1 MTEVKTYPVRMYLYS
16 KISTIT
22 KTAQWIFSTKPQQ
35 EISIGGKIMKGF
47 SSSHFI
53 PGQQT
58 VASKAIDTVFNEQ
71 TTDPVVMRH
80 VLFHSVCEHH
90 LLPFFG
96 SVNLAYVPNG
106 KVAGLR
112 KLARAV
118 EVAAKRPQ
126 VQERLTMQVAD
137 AIYSALEPHVV
148 AVEIDAEH
156 LCMAMRG
163 IKKPGTKVITTA
175 VRGSFEGLDLDKRDL
190 LASLRGM
197 I

>member
-1 MTEVKTYPVRMYLYS
+1 MYAEL
-16 KISTIT
+16 
-22 KTAQWIFSTKPQQ
+22 FSGMSLNPEQ
-35 EISIGGKIMKGF
+35 
-47 SSSHFI
+47 
-53 PGQQT
+53 
-58 VASKAIDTVFNEQ
+58 AIDTVFNEQ

-106 KVAGLR
+106 KVAGLS

>member
-1 MTEVKTYPVRMYLYS
+1 MYAEL
-16 KISTIT
+16 
-22 KTAQWIFSTKPQQ
+22 FSGMGLNPEQ
-35 EISIGGKIMKGF
+35 
-47 SSSHFI
+47 
-53 PGQQT
+53 
-58 VASKAIDTVFNEQ
+58 AIDTVFNEQ

-106 KVAGLR
+106 KVAGLS

-126 VQERLTMQVAD
+126 VQERLTTQVAD
-137 AIYSALEPHVV
+137 AIYNALDPRVV

-163 IKKPGTKVITTA
+163 IKKPGTKVITTS
-175 VRGSFEGLDLDKRDL
+175 VRGTFEGLDLDKRDL
-190 LASLRGM
+190 LASLRGRT
-197 I
+197 

>member
-1 MTEVKTYPVRMYLYS
+1 MYAEL
-16 KISTIT
+16 
-22 KTAQWIFSTKPQQ
+22 FSGMGLNPEQ
-35 EISIGGKIMKGF
+35 
-47 SSSHFI
+47 
-53 PGQQT
+53 
-58 VASKAIDTVFNEQ
+58 AIDTVFNEQ

-96 SVNLAYVPNG
+96 SVNLAYVPKG
-106 KVAGLR
+106 KVAGLS

-137 AIYSALEPHVV
+137 SIYSALEPHVV

-190 LASLRGM
+190 LASLRGTL
-197 I
+197 

>member
-1 MTEVKTYPVRMYLYS
+1 MYAEL
-16 KISTIT
+16 
-22 KTAQWIFSTKPQQ
+22 FSGMGLNP
-35 EISIGGKIMKGF
+35 E
-47 SSSHFI
+47 H
-53 PGQQT
+53 
-58 VASKAIDTVFNEQ
+58 AIDTVFNEQ

-106 KVAGLR
+106 KLAGLS

-118 EVAAKRPQ
+118 EIAAKRPQ

-137 AIYSALEPHVV
+137 AIYGVLEPHVV

-175 VRGSFEGLDLDKRDL
+175 VRGSFEGLDFDKRDF

-197 I
+197 L

>member
-1 MTEVKTYPVRMYLYS
+1 MYAEL
-16 KISTIT
+16 
-22 KTAQWIFSTKPQQ
+22 FSGLGLSPEQ
-35 EISIGGKIMKGF
+35 
-47 SSSHFI
+47 
-53 PGQQT
+53 
-58 VASKAIDTVFNEQ
+58 AIDTVFNEPA
-71 TTDPVVMRH
+71 TDPVVMRH
-80 VLFHSVCEHH
+80 ILFHSFCEHH

-106 KVAGLR
+106 KVAGLS

-126 VQERLTMQVAD
+126 VQERLTTQVAD
-137 AIYSALEPHVV
+137 AIYNALDPRVV
-148 AVEIDAEH
+148 VVEIDAEH

-190 LASLRGM
+190 LTSLRGM
-197 I
+197 L

>member
-1 MTEVKTYPVRMYLYS
+1 MYAEL
-16 KISTIT
+16 
-22 KTAQWIFSTKPQQ
+22 FSGMGLNPEQ
-35 EISIGGKIMKGF
+35 
-47 SSSHFI
+47 
-53 PGQQT
+53 
-58 VASKAIDTVFNEQ
+58 AIDTVFNEQ

-106 KVAGLR
+106 KVAGLS

-126 VQERLTMQVAD
+126 VQERLTTQVAD

>member
-1 MTEVKTYPVRMYLYS
+1 MYAEL
-16 KISTIT
+16 
-22 KTAQWIFSTKPQQ
+22 FSGMGLNPEQ
-35 EISIGGKIMKGF
+35 
-47 SSSHFI
+47 
-53 PGQQT
+53 
-58 VASKAIDTVFNEQ
+58 AIDTVFNEQ

-106 KVAGLR
+106 KVAGLS

-190 LASLRGM
+190 LASLRGA

>member
-1 MTEVKTYPVRMYLYS
+1 MYAEL
-16 KISTIT
+16 
-22 KTAQWIFSTKPQQ
+22 FSGMSLNPEQ
-35 EISIGGKIMKGF
+35 
-47 SSSHFI
+47 
-53 PGQQT
+53 
-58 VASKAIDTVFNEQ
+58 AIDTVFNEQ

-106 KVAGLR
+106 KVAGLS

-163 IKKPGTKVITTA
+163 IIKPGTKVITTA

>member
-1 MTEVKTYPVRMYLYS
+1 MYAEL
-16 KISTIT
+16 
-22 KTAQWIFSTKPQQ
+22 FSGMGLNPEQ
-35 EISIGGKIMKGF
+35 
-47 SSSHFI
+47 
-53 PGQQT
+53 
-58 VASKAIDTVFNEQ
+58 AIDTVFNEQ

-96 SVNLAYVPNG
+96 SVNLAYVPIG
-106 KVAGLR
+106 KVAGLS

>member
-1 MTEVKTYPVRMYLYS
+1 MYAEL
-16 KISTIT
+16 
-22 KTAQWIFSTKPQQ
+22 FSGMGLNPEQ
-35 EISIGGKIMKGF
+35 
-47 SSSHFI
+47 
-53 PGQQT
+53 
-58 VASKAIDTVFNEQ
+58 AIDTVFNEQ

-106 KVAGLR
+106 KVAGLS

-175 VRGSFEGLDLDKRDL
+175 VRGSFDGLDLDKRDL

>member
-1 MTEVKTYPVRMYLYS
+1 MYAEL
-16 KISTIT
+16 
-22 KTAQWIFSTKPQQ
+22 FSGMGLNPEQ
-35 EISIGGKIMKGF
+35 
-47 SSSHFI
+47 
-53 PGQQT
+53 
-58 VASKAIDTVFNEQ
+58 AIDTVFNEQ

-106 KVAGLR
+106 KVAGLS

-148 AVEIDAEH
+148 TVEIDAEH

>member
-1 MTEVKTYPVRMYLYS
+1 MYAEL
-16 KISTIT
+16 
-22 KTAQWIFSTKPQQ
+22 FSGMGLNPEQ
-35 EISIGGKIMKGF
+35 
-47 SSSHFI
+47 
-53 PGQQT
+53 
-58 VASKAIDTVFNEQ
+58 AIDTVFNEQ

-80 VLFHSVCEHH
+80 VLFYSVCEHH

-106 KVAGLR
+106 KVAGLS

>member
-1 MTEVKTYPVRMYLYS
+1 MYAEL
-16 KISTIT
+16 
-22 KTAQWIFSTKPQQ
+22 FSGMGLNPEQ
-35 EISIGGKIMKGF
+35 
-47 SSSHFI
+47 
-53 PGQQT
+53 
-58 VASKAIDTVFNEQ
+58 AIDTVFNEQ

-106 KVAGLR
+106 KVAGLS

-163 IKKPGTKVITTA
+163 IKKPGTKVITTS
-175 VRGSFEGLDLDKRDL
+175 VRGTFEGLDLDKRDL
-190 LASLRGM
+190 LASLRGRT
-197 I
+197 

>member
-1 MTEVKTYPVRMYLYS
+1 MYAEL
-16 KISTIT
+16 
-22 KTAQWIFSTKPQQ
+22 FSGMGLNPEQ
-35 EISIGGKIMKGF
+35 
-47 SSSHFI
+47 
-53 PGQQT
+53 
-58 VASKAIDTVFNEQ
+58 AIDTVFNEQ

-106 KVAGLR
+106 KVAGLS

>member
-1 MTEVKTYPVRMYLYS
+1 MRDTPKRVSEMYAEL
-16 KISTIT
+16 
-22 KTAQWIFSTKPQQ
+22 FSGMGLNPEQ
-35 EISIGGKIMKGF
+35 
-47 SSSHFI
+47 
-53 PGQQT
+53 
-58 VASKAIDTVFNEQ
+58 AIDTVFNEQ

-106 KVAGLR
+106 KVAGLS

>member
-1 MTEVKTYPVRMYLYS
+1 MYAEL
-16 KISTIT
+16 
-22 KTAQWIFSTKPQQ
+22 FSGMGLNPEQ
-35 EISIGGKIMKGF
+35 
-47 SSSHFI
+47 
-53 PGQQT
+53 
-58 VASKAIDTVFNEQ
+58 AIDTVFNEQ

-106 KVAGLR
+106 KVAGLS

-126 VQERLTMQVAD
+126 VQERFTMQVAD

-190 LASLRGM
+190 LASLRGA

>member
-1 MTEVKTYPVRMYLYS
+1 MYAEL
-16 KISTIT
+16 
-22 KTAQWIFSTKPQQ
+22 FSGMGLNPEQ
-35 EISIGGKIMKGF
+35 
-47 SSSHFI
+47 
-53 PGQQT
+53 
-58 VASKAIDTVFNEQ
+58 AIDTVFNEQ

-96 SVNLAYVPNG
+96 SVNLAYVPKG
-106 KVAGLR
+106 KVAGLS

-137 AIYSALEPHVV
+137 SIYSALEPHVV

-190 LASLRGM
+190 LASLRGT

>member
-1 MTEVKTYPVRMYLYS
+1 MYAEL
-16 KISTIT
+16 
-22 KTAQWIFSTKPQQ
+22 FSGMGLNPEQ
-35 EISIGGKIMKGF
+35 
-47 SSSHFI
+47 
-53 PGQQT
+53 
-58 VASKAIDTVFNEQ
+58 AIDTVFNEQ

-106 KVAGLR
+106 KVAGLS

-126 VQERLTMQVAD
+126 VQARLTMQVAD

>member
-1 MTEVKTYPVRMYLYS
+1 MYAEL
-16 KISTIT
+16 
-22 KTAQWIFSTKPQQ
+22 FSGMGLNPEQ
-35 EISIGGKIMKGF
+35 
-47 SSSHFI
+47 
-53 PGQQT
+53 
-58 VASKAIDTVFNEQ
+58 AIDTVFNEQ

-106 KVAGLR
+106 KVAGLS

-126 VQERLTMQVAD
+126 VQERLTTQVAD
-137 AIYSALEPHVV
+137 AIYSSLEPHVV

>member
-1 MTEVKTYPVRMYLYS
+1 MYAEL
-16 KISTIT
+16 
-22 KTAQWIFSTKPQQ
+22 FS
-35 EISIGGKIMKGF
+35 GMGLN
-47 SSSHFI
+47 
-53 PGQQT
+53 PGQ
-58 VASKAIDTVFNEQ
+58 AIDTVFNEQ

-106 KVAGLR
+106 KVAGLS

>member
-1 MTEVKTYPVRMYLYS
+1 
-16 KISTIT
+16 
-22 KTAQWIFSTKPQQ
+22 
-35 EISIGGKIMKGF
+35 
-47 SSSHFI
+47 
-53 PGQQT
+53 
-58 VASKAIDTVFNEQ
+58 
-71 TTDPVVMRH
+71 MRH

-106 KVAGLR
+106 KVAGLS

>member
-1 MTEVKTYPVRMYLYS
+1 MYAEL
-16 KISTIT
+16 
-22 KTAQWIFSTKPQQ
+22 FSGMGLNPEQ
-35 EISIGGKIMKGF
+35 
-47 SSSHFI
+47 
-53 PGQQT
+53 
-58 VASKAIDTVFNEQ
+58 AIDTVFNEQ
-71 TTDPVVMRH
+71 TTDPGVMRH

-106 KVAGLR
+106 KVAGLS

>member
-1 MTEVKTYPVRMYLYS
+1 MYAEL
-16 KISTIT
+16 
-22 KTAQWIFSTKPQQ
+22 FSGMGLNPEQ
-35 EISIGGKIMKGF
+35 
-47 SSSHFI
+47 
-53 PGQQT
+53 
-58 VASKAIDTVFNEQ
+58 AIDTVFNEQ

-106 KVAGLR
+106 KVAGLS

-137 AIYSALEPHVV
+137 AIYSVLEPHVV

-163 IKKPGTKVITTA
+163 IKQPGTKVITTA

>member
-1 MTEVKTYPVRMYLYS
+1 MYAEL
-16 KISTIT
+16 
-22 KTAQWIFSTKPQQ
+22 FSGMGLNPEQ
-35 EISIGGKIMKGF
+35 
-47 SSSHFI
+47 
-53 PGQQT
+53 
-58 VASKAIDTVFNEQ
+58 AIDTVFNEQ

-106 KVAGLR
+106 KVAGLS

-175 VRGSFEGLDLDKRDL
+175 VKGTFEGLDLDKRDL

>member
-1 MTEVKTYPVRMYLYS
+1 MYAEL
-16 KISTIT
+16 
-22 KTAQWIFSTKPQQ
+22 FSGMGLNPEQ
-35 EISIGGKIMKGF
+35 
-47 SSSHFI
+47 
-53 PGQQT
+53 
-58 VASKAIDTVFNEQ
+58 AIDTVFNEQ

-106 KVAGLR
+106 KVAGLS

-118 EVAAKRPQ
+118 EIAAKRPQ

>member
-1 MTEVKTYPVRMYLYS
+1 MYAEL
-16 KISTIT
+16 
-22 KTAQWIFSTKPQQ
+22 FSGMGLNPEQ
-35 EISIGGKIMKGF
+35 
-47 SSSHFI
+47 
-53 PGQQT
+53 
-58 VASKAIDTVFNEQ
+58 AIDTVFNEQ

-106 KVAGLR
+106 KVAGLS

-126 VQERLTMQVAD
+126 VQERLTIQVAD
-137 AIYSALEPHVV
+137 AIYSALKPHVV

-175 VRGSFEGLDLDKRDL
+175 VRGSFECLDIDKRDL
-190 LASLRGM
+190 LASLRGTL
-197 I
+197 

>member
-1 MTEVKTYPVRMYLYS
+1 MYAEL
-16 KISTIT
+16 
-22 KTAQWIFSTKPQQ
+22 FSGMGLNPEQ
-35 EISIGGKIMKGF
+35 
-47 SSSHFI
+47 
-53 PGQQT
+53 
-58 VASKAIDTVFNEQ
+58 AIDTVFNEQ

-106 KVAGLR
+106 KVAGLS

-118 EVAAKRPQ
+118 EVSAKRPQ
-126 VQERLTMQVAD
+126 VQERLTTQVAD